1 MAKFCKK
8 CGTNLE
14 TSSCDCSTVLAAT
27 IVDSVSANAEVVG
40 ELMSKAKDSA
50 ANINTEKAEEMAE
63 KAMKVATN
71 INKEVMAKAKET
83 AANYDQEKVD
93 EMVDTAKKTATNVF
107 NLLFKIV
114 WKPIDYIYETEDKV
128 NAINKSLVVLIQAL
142 LIIGIA
148 IIPMPGVET
157 EFLDK
162 FQMGA
167 VGALLST
174 VPVFASSVL
183 AYAASRKNYGTL
195 TYLDIFAT
203 FAICTVPS
211 TFLIGV
217 AAISSVLSSQLGGV
231 IAAVAGLSYIILSY
245 EALMATSKCDKLSAY
260 ALSLINIPCIFIGQ
274 FYIIKLVIMAIMEDA
289 FGTVT
294 QMFSSGFQNYFQ

>member
-14 TSSCDCSTVLAAT
+14 TSSCDCSAALA
-27 IVDSVSANAEVVG
+27 ANAEAVG
-40 ELMSKAKDSA
+40 ELIGKAKESA
-50 ANINTEKAEEMAE
+50 ANINTEKAEEMAKKAKNAAININNEVME
-63 KAMKVATN
+63 KA
-71 INKEVMAKAKET
+71 KAT

-93 EMVDTAKKTATNVF
+93 KTVDAAKKTTTNVF
-107 NLLFKIV
+107 NLLFKSV
-114 WKPIDYIYETEDKV
+114 WKPIDYIYQTEDKA
-128 NAINKSLVVLIQAL
+128 NTINKALLVLIQAL
-142 LIIGIA
+142 LIVGIA

-157 EFLDK
+157 DFSDK

-167 VGALLST
+167 VGALLSC

-211 TFLIGV
+211 TFLIAV

-231 IAAVAGLSYIILSY
+231 IAVVAGLSYIILSY

-260 ALSLINIPCIFIGQ
+260 ALALINIPCIFIGQ
-274 FYIIKLVIMAIMEDA
+274 FYIIKLVIMAIMEDT
-289 FGTVT
+289 FGTIT
-294 QMFSSGFQNYFQ
+294 QMFSSGFENFLQ